1 MAGIN
6 ELAVS
11 LAEPKPT
18 AEIII
23 LTLIINKMKKVLVV
37 NISTRVTDG
46 TTSDRTTNI
55 EFEPTE
61 LNKFLSEG
69 WVIEKYDIV
78 PSNVA
83 TNFSIIYQL
92 SS

>member
-1 MAGIN
+1 
-6 ELAVS
+6 LAK
-11 LAEPKPT
+11 PKLT

>member
-1 MAGIN
+1 
-6 ELAVS
+6 
-11 LAEPKPT
+11 
-18 AEIII
+18 
-23 LTLIINKMKKVLVV
+23 MKKVLVV

-46 TTSDRTTNI
+46 TMSDRTTNI
-55 EFEPTE
+55 EFEPTK

-69 WVIEKYDIV
+69 WVVEKYDIV

-92 SS
+92 QKD